1 MATPS
6 VIKEKS
12 TPALTREQDDCGD
25 AILMARVRQGNHT
38 AFACLA
44 ERHADRFYR
53 LAYRY
58 LQHRQEAEDVVQQAF
73 IRLWEQPERWS
84 PAKQGRFTTWFYRV
98 IVNAC
103 LDARKRRR
111 IWTEVTEKLNDTALL
126 PDSKLQKHQ
135 EQRALEREIQA
146 LPERQQTALNL
157 CFYEG
162 LSNQEAAEVMGVRLK
177 ALQSLLMRA
186 KATLKERMKAYL

>member
-6 VIKEKS
+6 VAKEKS
-12 TPALTREQDDCGD
+12 TPVLTREREDCGD

-44 ERHADRFYR
+44 ERHADRFYL

-58 LQHRQEAEDVVQQAF
+58 LQHRQEAEDIVQQAF
-73 IRLWEQPERWS
+73 IQLWEQPERWN
-84 PAKQGRFTTWFYRV
+84 PAKQTRFTTWFYRV

-103 LDARKRRR
+103 LDARKGRRVL
-111 IWTEVTEKLNDTALL
+111 TEVTEEPNDKALL
-126 PDSKLQKHQ
+126 PDGKLQRHE
-135 EQRALEREIQA
+135 EQQALEREIQA

-162 LSNQEAAEVMGVRLK
+162 LSNQEAAEVMGVGLK

-186 KATLKERMKAYL
+186 KTTLKERMKAYL